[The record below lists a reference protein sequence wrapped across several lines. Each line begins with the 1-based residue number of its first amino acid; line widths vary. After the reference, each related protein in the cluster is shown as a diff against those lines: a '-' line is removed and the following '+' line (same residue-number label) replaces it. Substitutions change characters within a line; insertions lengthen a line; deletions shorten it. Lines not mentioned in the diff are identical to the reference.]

1 MLSKRFALLLVIVA
15 LFTVACGGSGAQPGD
30 IPAPPTGALATAQAE
45 VEATITPVPPTATT
59 AATSTL
65 PPAVVVTPD
74 VTTAPPTPEVTPA
87 PDTVVLANNAEAFA
101 GRNPLTGE
109 EVGDAALQRR
119 PIAVK
124 IDNAP
129 SARPQAGF
137 NDADIVY
144 EHITEGGI
152 TRFTA
157 IYYDSAPAKV
167 GPVRS
172 ARLVDAELLGMYDA
186 VLAHT
191 NPSDGLRDWF
201 ANSKYSGRLF
211 GESTAGFYDESSGV
225 SGTFVR
231 LDPLWGAV
239 SAKGQ
244 NTRPR
249 FTDYNAFSE
258 EPPAGGA
265 AAGSVH
271 VSYPNE
277 SVEWVYDLA
286 SGRYERWMD
295 GERHMDANGGQVTA
309 ANVIQLSPAHTMS
322 SVCAHETNDVC
333 DAWSHDIQLRGSG
346 PAVVYRDGLRY
357 DVTWRHQPGRNDQLT
372 FTDGG
377 GQPFPL
383 QIGNTW
389 VQVMP

>member
-1 MLSKRFALLLVIVA
+1 M
-15 LFTVACGGSGAQPGD
+15 
-30 IPAPPTGALATAQAE
+30 
-45 VEATITPVPPTATT
+45 
-59 AATSTL
+59 
-65 PPAVVVTPD
+65 
-74 VTTAPPTPEVTPA
+74 
-87 PDTVVLANNAEAFA
+87 
-101 GRNPLTGE
+101 
-109 EVGDAALQRR
+109 GDAALQRR

-265 AAGSVH
+265 AAGSVFI
-271 VSYPNE
+271 SYANE
-277 SVEWVYDLA
+277 SVEWAYNPA

-357 DVTWRHQPGRNDQLT
+357 DVTWHHEGENDQLT
-372 FTDGG
+372 FTYEGG
-377 GQPFPL
+377 AFPL
-383 QIGNTW
+383 QIGNSW